1 MTSEVDAQTPEI
13 QMRYIAGFPNIEQ
26 NKQLSD
32 MASVALSFARRS
44 ETFNMTFSLFTC
56 NVKYIHHRGLN
67 HKQRKTKQTSH
78 SKRKH
83 KLLEGKS
90 EIITCSGKHLC
101 CFPQISH
108 PGFRQSSKCTVRE
121 IMERTSTKLCP
132 YLPGKSRLPQ
142 RCTSKTIHLLNL
154 SDSTT
159 STQCLPPRNI
169 KTLRGRLVTKDCICL
184 SRKIEDHFLKA
195 GRQRDLRYQCAAL

>member
-1 MTSEVDAQTPEI
+1 
-13 QMRYIAGFPNIEQ
+13 
-26 NKQLSD
+26 
-32 MASVALSFARRS
+32 
-44 ETFNMTFSLFTC
+44 MTFSLFTC

-78 SKRKH
+78 SKHKH

-90 EIITCSGKHLC
+90 ERITCSGKHLC
-101 CFPQISH
+101 CFPQNQISH

-142 RCTSKTIHLLNL
+142 RCMSKTIHLLNL

-169 KTLRGRLVTKDCICL
+169 KTLRGRLVTKDCICI
-184 SRKIEDHFLKA
+184 SRKFDKAHNSHRPFLKS
-195 GRQRDLRYQCAAL
+195 GKIERFEISVRSSVMLALMF